1 MENSLDEVIEIIF
14 ENIHKFLTSKL
25 GDDLREDDIAIDIEK
40 DEKGEIHL
48 SLEVTIESL
57 PYSGADIQKI
67 VDEAISIGK
76 RIADEYCPSLLTE
89 KKSESN
95 IN

>member
-48 SLEVTIESL
+48 SLEVTK
-57 PYSGADIQKI
+57 KI